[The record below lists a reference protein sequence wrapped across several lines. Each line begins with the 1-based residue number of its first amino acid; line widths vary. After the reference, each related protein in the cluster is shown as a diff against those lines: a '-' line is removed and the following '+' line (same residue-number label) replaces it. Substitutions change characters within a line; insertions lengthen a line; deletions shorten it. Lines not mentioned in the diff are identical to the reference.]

1 MSSNQ
6 LRSWPVVLDTTLCDK
21 VCQWLAVGLA
31 DDCQWLAVGLAYDC
45 QWLAVGLAD
54 DCQWL
59 AVGLADDCQWLAV
72 GLADDRGKTQSTTK
86 GKDPLPFG
94 IWIFRSGQLDRDD
107 DCRIC
112 VAMTST

>member
-1 MSSNQ
+1 VSSNQ

-21 VCQWLAVGLA
+21 VCQWLAVGLT
-31 DDCQWLAVGLAYDC
+31 
-45 QWLAVGLAD
+45 D

-72 GLADDRGKTQSTTK
+72 GPADDRGKTQSTTK